1 MQEPLHAR
9 KAWPTGQAGNFLK
22 PTHAFARV
30 GWLPAD
36 SGLQML
42 RLDVCPCPRGHFLAT
57 STFGAT
63 SLAAIAPA
71 SLCRDTTD
79 LKVIRLEIR
88 LQRLPFRLDGLRI
101 VQLGDFRYDR

>member
-1 MQEPLHAR
+1 
-9 KAWPTGQAGNFLK
+9 
-22 PTHAFARV
+22 
-30 GWLPAD
+30 
-36 SGLQML
+36 ML

-88 LQRLPFRLDGLRI
+88 LQRLPSRLDGLRI